1 MSLLLRGRKRRSDWT
16 RCDNCSPFPHTLLI
30 DSLPQMP
37 SDWVRFAQE
46 EYRVLAAEEADEAS
60 QHDNS
65 SDDGW

>member
-1 MSLLLRGRKRRSDWT
+1 
-16 RCDNCSPFPHTLLI
+16 
-30 DSLPQMP
+30 MP

-46 EYRVLAAEEADEAS
+46 EYRVLAAEEADDAS